1 MSFFDSLRELTFGSM
16 ALRLFLAMLCGG
28 VLGYGRSKKERP
40 AGLRTYMLV
49 CLAATAAVLLSLY
62 EYKMMHSGPWAALG
76 TDIVKKFDVAR
87 IAAQTVSGIG
97 FIGAGIIIKATHQQ
111 VSGLT
116 TATGL
121 FAAVCM
127 GLACGVGFY
136 ECVIPAVVIIH
147 LVLNIMSPL
156 EGEFKRKL
164 RNMTLS
170 VEYNT
175 SSDLAVIE
183 DVLKK
188 MDATVYDVEIERA
201 ESTERHH
208 ASAIFILKMSPENR
222 SHSGIL
228 TSVAELPC
236 VHNVAEIIA

>member
-1 MSFFDSLRELTFGSM
+1 MTELLTQLRSLTFGTM
-16 ALRLFLAMLCGG
+16 VLRLCLAMLCGG
-28 VLGYGRSKKERP
+28 VLGYGRSRKERP

-49 CLAATAAVLLSLY
+49 CVAAAAAALLSLY
-62 EYKMMHSGPWAALG
+62 EYEMLHGPWAEAG
-76 TDIVKKFDVAR
+76 SDAVKKFDVAR
-87 IAAQTVSGIG
+87 IAAQTISGIG
-97 FIGAGIIIKATHQQ
+97 YIGAGIIIKATHQQ

-136 ECVIPAVVIIH
+136 ECVVPAVILVY
-147 LVLNIMSPL
+147 LVLNVMSPL

-170 VEYNT
+170 VQYDTAE
-175 SSDLAVIE
+175 DIAKIQEALEEQEARVFDIE
-183 DVLKK
+183 V
-188 MDATVYDVEIERA
+188 ERA
-201 ESTERHH
+201 ESAEDGY
-208 ASAIFILKMSPENR
+208 ASAIFILKMSREKH

-236 VHNVAEIIA
+236 VHGVSEIIA

>member
-1 MSFFDSLRELTFGSM
+1 MSELLLQLRNLTFGSM
-16 ALRLFLAMLCGG
+16 VLRLCLAMLCGG
-28 VLGYGRSKKERP
+28 VLGYGRSRRERP

-49 CLAATAAVLLSLY
+49 CVAAASAVLLSLY
-62 EYKMMHSGPWAALG
+62 EHDMLHGPWAYVGSDA
-76 TDIVKKFDVAR
+76 VKKFDVAR
-87 IAAQTVSGIG
+87 IAAQTISGIG

-121 FAAVCM
+121 FAAVCI

-136 ECVIPAVVIIH
+136 ECVIPAVILIH
-147 LVLNIMSPL
+147 LVLNVMSPL

-170 VEYNT
+170 VQFNT
-175 SSDLAVIE
+175 AEDIEVIRN
-183 DVLKK
+183 VLESLE
-188 MDATVYDVEIERA
+188 ATVYDIEVERA
-201 ESTERHH
+201 ESTGCHH
-208 ASAIFILKMSPENR
+208 ASAIFIVKMSRANH

-228 TSVAELPC
+228 SSVAELPC
-236 VHNVAEIIA
+236 VHGVSEIIA